1 MREELLAEVRKL
13 FSADSPVVN
22 AARADIEATVS
33 DMLDLSGLDTSD
45 AVPAEGI
52 ALEAK
57 ARKLAAKKL
66 EEVFTRLGLFDG
78 SKGVRGGQKKLFN

>member
-22 AARADIEATVS
+22 AARAKIEEVVS
-33 DMLDLSGLDTSD
+33 EMLDLSRLDTSE

-66 EEVFTRLGLFDG
+66 EEVFTGLGMFDG
-78 SKGVRGGQKKLFN
+78 AKGVKGGQKKLFN